1 MKIFVLIQKTNKIFV
16 CEIIIFQLNF
26 EGYIIWKTDRHVKL
40 NFLATVKKLPKS
52 LDLSARP
59 ETSSIIIILSN
70 LLFYPKMLSLSDL
83 FSLKIFD
90 YNPKFNNILWVQKFS
105 RNIKTRSYLMSSFF
119 WKYNFCYPQNILNFS
134 KHVVFSKFW
143 TKAVLPHP
151 VCPKTSIF
159 PGNFP
164 SYKYFSIF
172 ILDLI
177 CAIELFELSLCLN
190 FRYQCIFCRYL
201 DLKINIWNF
210 VTIFVH
216 KDLTFHLTKSF
227 FFHS

>member
-1 MKIFVLIQKTNKIFV
+1 MKGTLYEKRKKATKVVGSFSKTRNVVHNNNPVEFVILSQNA
-16 CEIIIFQLNF
+16 IIIWFIF
-26 EGYIIWKTDRHVKL
+26 
-40 NFLATVKKLPKS
+40 F
-52 LDLSARP
+52 
-59 ETSSIIIILSN
+59 
-70 LLFYPKMLSLSDL
+70 

-90 YNPKFNNILWVQKFS
+90 YNPKFNNILWVQKLS

-143 TKAVLPHP
+143 TKVVLPHP

-177 CAIELFELSLCLN
+177 CEIELFELSFFFN
-190 FRYQCIFCRYL
+190 FRYQCIFCCYL
-201 DLKINIWNF
+201 DPRNNIWNF

-227 FFHS
+227 IFHS